1 MISISEAFSVDAML
15 IFTVLTPHYSKKVC
29 SQSCFCVFLVIKG
42 VNGGYC
48 FLWLSLFLYSAFVA

>member
-42 VNGGYC
+42 VNG
-48 FLWLSLFLYSAFVA
+48 FFWLSLFLDFAFVA